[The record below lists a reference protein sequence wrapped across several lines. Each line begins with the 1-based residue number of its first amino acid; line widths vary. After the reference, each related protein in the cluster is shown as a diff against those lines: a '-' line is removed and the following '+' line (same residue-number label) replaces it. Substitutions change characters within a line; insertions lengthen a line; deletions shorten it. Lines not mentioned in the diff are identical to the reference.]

1 MSEPISDAL
10 FGVDGTELPPLVS
23 DPSGRAGWR
32 DTSVLPS
39 LPLPAIPD
47 LHMTQEAIAAA
58 LGEDPGGPVDQ
69 SPATAPT
76 APPSATPNGATSGSA
91 PPADATAPLP
101 APQVAGPPTA
111 GTPRPVITTAVAP
124 VQAPRA
130 GSGGRYRSP
139 LGNGSLPRVHL
150 RGSSRRFSRLGRLGR
165 GLPAQSRSNG
175 GAGAFFVI
183 MLITFAVL
191 LYFIITG
198 IVESF
203 ARLIP

>member
-10 FGVDGTELPPLVS
+10 FGVDGTELPPLAS

-39 LPLPAIPD
+39 LPLPAMPD

-58 LGEDPGGPVDQ
+58 LGEDPDEPVDQ
-69 SPATAPT
+69 NPAAAPA
-76 APPSATPNGATSGSA
+76 APPSDTPNGA

-101 APQVAGPPTA
+101 APQAAGPPTA
-111 GTPRPVITTAVAP
+111 GTPRPVIAAAVAP
-124 VQAPRA
+124 VQSPRA
-130 GSGGRYRSP
+130 GFPGRYRSP
-139 LGNGSLPRVHL
+139 LANGSLPRVHL
-150 RGSSRRFSRLGRLGR
+150 RGSRRRFSRLGH

-175 GAGAFFVI
+175 GAGGFFVI
-183 MLITFAVL
+183 MLIIFAVL

-203 ARLIP
+203 AGLIPS

>member
-1 MSEPISDAL
+1 
-10 FGVDGTELPPLVS
+10 
-23 DPSGRAGWR
+23 
-32 DTSVLPS
+32 
-39 LPLPAIPD
+39 
-47 LHMTQEAIAAA
+47 
-58 LGEDPGGPVDQ
+58 
-69 SPATAPT
+69 
-76 APPSATPNGATSGSA
+76 
-91 PPADATAPLP
+91 
-101 APQVAGPPTA
+101 VAGPPTA

>member
-1 MSEPISDAL
+1 MTEPISDAL
-10 FGVDGTELPPLVS
+10 FGVDGTELPPVAS

-39 LPLPAIPD
+39 LPLPAMPD
-47 LHMTQEAIAAA
+47 LNMTQEAIAAA
-58 LGEDPGGPVDQ
+58 LGEDPDGPVDQ
-69 SPATAPT
+69 NTAAAPA
-76 APPSATPNGATSGSA
+76 APPSATPDGVPSASA
-91 PPADATAPLP
+91 PPANATAPLP

-111 GTPRPVITTAVAP
+111 GTPRPVITAAIAP
-124 VQAPRA
+124 VQSSRA
-130 GSGGRYRSP
+130 GYGGRYRSP

-150 RGSSRRFSRLGRLGR
+150 RGSSRRFSRLGR